1 MNITLAEKSAIIG
14 VFMKFKRLYLLA
26 LISLFPICGC
36 DDSSGTAPD
45 PEQQNTEECTVDSD
59 CDSNKCLD
67 TGDCAEIADE
77 NEFCDDNTVICK
89 SPLICKDE
97 KCSKKEKEDPKET
110 DPKCTDADG
119 CGKNQVCI
127 NSECVDIQY
136 LKRGDSCTPND
147 QSAVCETEL
156 TCHENIC
163 MTQEDI
169 ENAGKCK
176 SNDDCADQAPLTEC
190 LPDGTCGLHV
200 ELGELC
206 DESILCIEPAVCSYN
221 TCTIIAGDGESCNE
235 EEYINC
241 EDGFICSD
249 GICHEGKYNQP
260 ITSPCHKD
268 YAFCEEGL
276 ECQDGKCVKI
286 AKEDETCNESG
297 GIICEPG
304 KVCLKN
310 ICVPVGNECSSSAQC
325 TEKDSFCCLSD
336 ECGMKNHCIPFDN
349 DFPNDP
355 MCLYKTKPGIFEAQI
370 QCRWQPTD
378 AYTSSNKVE
387 MPPIVG
393 PFGNSKG
400 IQTVIAVWS
409 YSPTVIRFINPE
421 NCETLESLKV
431 DLSTRWYNYP
441 SAADFDGDGLMELVI
456 GTSNKTYLYKWDSTA
471 NGGKGGHILKSQA
484 NVDYRPMPLL
494 YDIDSDGNTEI
505 VGAFGSVIRVK
516 KTDLSMEVLTT
527 KDLFI
532 DPNDG
537 VTENWANEAGEDA
550 AIGNLDNDAQGIAE
564 LVTAEGL
571 YTWDG
576 ANKAWKKL
584 LTFDWHHTKLPT
596 WVRQFTAYADFGTY
610 DPETGNFDLTKLDG
624 KAEIVISGK
633 NKITL
638 YAIHKDANDSWSKK
652 KIMEVGGFTYGGPIT
667 IGDFNNDGLPEIGIA
682 SSGLFGVYD
691 PKCTKYIEGQCA
703 DKYVMWERWSQDNS
717 SGTTASS
724 LFDFDGDGQA
734 EAVYADECFTRVYD
748 GKTGAILFS
757 AKRSSVTSIEG
768 PVIADI
774 DNDGSAE
781 IVMGSDANYS
791 CYDDGNSKINPQNPG
806 SSNCVD
812 PLHEGIRCLDD
823 EDCPTG
829 KGCDQTLK
837 LCICTDNS
845 DCNVQNVPGKNK
857 ILEQYV
863 CAPPIHPSVGFMT
876 NPNGASKRTMVK
888 SRGSRPDGYNNEY
901 KVCRATRKTT
911 DIGVTDMMIYRDRLD
926 RWVSSRNIWNQ
937 HAYNII
943 NVEDDGKVPTA
954 KQWID
959 NWNLKQKDKFI
970 NGSTTEHRPQ
980 YNNYRLNKQGLYG
993 AGTVPDITGR
1003 FIASSICGLTEDNR
1017 HVISGKLCNR
1027 GTKPVSTNLPATFF
1041 YYDES
1046 KPDHRG
1052 EKICTSYTKS
1062 IVGIG
1067 ECGQVGCEVK
1077 DEIFQNLA
1085 GKKVL
1090 MVTNLDENYQPT
1102 TVECNS
1108 DNNTDVITI
1117 DKCDQE
1123 IVIIN

>member
-1 MNITLAEKSAIIG
+1 
-14 VFMKFKRLYLLA
+14 MKYNKLYLLA
-26 LISLFPICGC
+26 LLSLIPVYGC
-36 DDSSGTAPD
+36 DEASESSNDNPPQDTK
-45 PEQQNTEECTVDSD
+45 ECTTDSA
-59 CDSNKCLD
+59 CESQKCLD
-67 TGDCAEIADE
+67 TGVCAKLAEE
-77 NEFCDDNTVICK
+77 NASCDDKTVLCK
-89 SPLICKDE
+89 SPFVCKNG
-97 KCSKKEKEDPKET
+97 KCAKDGEPGEQTK
-110 DPKCTDADG
+110 KCTNNES
-119 CGKNQVCI
+119 CGKDRVCV
-127 NSECVDIQY
+127 NSKCVDIQY
-136 LKRGDSCTPND
+136 LKRGDACTPNN
-147 QSAVCETEL
+147 QAAVCSDDM
-156 TCHENIC
+156 TCYENTC

-169 ENAGKCK
+169 DNAGKCK
-176 SNDDCADQAPLTEC
+176 TNDDCANQAPLTEC

-200 ELGELC
+200 DLGELC
-206 DESILCIEPAVCSYN
+206 DETTLCKEPAVCFNSS
-221 TCTIIAGDGESCNE
+221 CAIVVGDGETCNDA
-235 EEYINC
+235 EYIEC
-241 EDGFICSD
+241 QEGFVCSE
-249 GICHEGKYNQP
+249 GTCHEEKYDQP
-260 ITSPCHKD
+260 VKSPCHKD
-268 YAFCEEGL
+268 YAFCQSGL
-276 ECQDGKCVKI
+276 ECQEGKCVKI
-286 AKEDETCNESG
+286 AKEDESCDESAG
-297 GIICEPG
+297 TICEVG
-304 KVCLKN
+304 KLCLKG
-310 ICVPVGNECSSSAQC
+310 ICTPIGNSCSSSTDC
-325 TEKDSFCCLSD
+325 KEKDSFCCLSE
-336 ECGMKNHCIPFDN
+336 ECGMKGHCIPFDN
-349 DFPNDP
+349 DFKYDP

-370 QCRWQPTD
+370 QCRWKPTD
-378 AYTSSNKVE
+378 VQTGSNNVE

-400 IQTVIAVWS
+400 IPTVIAVWS

-421 NCETLESLKV
+421 NCETLESIPV
-431 DLSTRWYNYP
+431 ELSTRWYNYP
-441 SAADFDGDGLMELVI
+441 AAADFDGDGLMEFII
-456 GTSNKTYLYKWDSTA
+456 GTKYKTYLYKWDPTA

-494 YDIDSDGNTEI
+494 YDIDNDGNTEI
-505 VGAFGSVIRVK
+505 VGVLGSVIRVNK
-516 KTDLSMEVLTT
+516 SDLSMEVLTS
-527 KDLFI
+527 KELFK

-537 VTENWANEAGEDA
+537 VTENWENEAGSDA
-550 AIGNLDNDAQGIAE
+550 AIGNIDNDAQGIAE

-576 ANKAWKKL
+576 PNKAWKKL
-584 LTFDWHHTKLPT
+584 LTFPWHHTSLPT

-610 DPETGNFDLTKLDG
+610 DPNTGNFDFTKLDG

-633 NKITL
+633 NKISL
-638 YAIHKDANDSWSKK
+638 YAIHKDSNNSWSQKN
-652 KIMEVGGFTYGGPIT
+652 IMEVGGFTYGGPIT

-691 PKCTKYIEGQCA
+691 PKCPGYIEGQCA

-748 GKTGAILFS
+748 GKNGSILFS

-781 IVMGSDANYS
+781 IVMGSDQNYS
-791 CYDDGNSKINPQNPG
+791 CYDDGNSKINPQSPG

-829 KGCDQTLK
+829 KGCNKTLK
-837 LCICTDNS
+837 LCTCTDNS
-845 DCNVQNVPGKNK
+845 DCNVQIVPGTNK
-857 ILEQYV
+857 ILQQYV
-863 CAPPIHPSVGFMT
+863 CAPPIDPMVGFMT
-876 NPNGASKRTMVK
+876 NPTGASKRTMVK
-888 SRGSRPDGYNNEY
+888 ARGTRPAGYNNEY

-911 DIGVTDMMIYRDRLD
+911 DIGVNDMMIYRDRLD

-954 KQWID
+954 KQWLD
-959 NWNLKQKDKFI
+959 NWNLKSDKLIKD
-970 NGSTTEHRPQ
+970 SETEHRPQ

-1003 FIASSICGLTEDNR
+1003 FIAGSICGKTEDNR

-1041 YYDES
+1041 YYDAT
-1046 KPDHRG
+1046 KPENRG
-1052 EKICTSYTKS
+1052 EKICTSYTNT
-1062 IVGIG
+1062 IVGVG
-1067 ECGQVGCEVK
+1067 ECAQVGCKV
-1077 DEIFQNLA
+1077 DDDDFQNLA
-1085 GKKVL
+1085 GKKVI

-1108 DNNTDVITI
+1108 DNNTDIITI
-1117 DKCDQE
+1117 DKCDQD